1 MLLLLVLPN
10 NDNNK
15 LICFNKSI
23 NQNIVDVNCYSP
35 IDTDYVY
42 FLGFVVFN

>member
-23 NQNIVDVNCYSP
+23 KQVLVSKIYSQ
-35 IDTDYVY
+35 INKSCRTL
-42 FLGFVVFN
+42 F